1 MMNEV
6 VMQFIKNDKNQ
17 RSIIL
22 MLSGILA
29 FGLGYWSK
37 TLPPK
42 SEVCKAEIETVDRQF
57 LQLQAKDKKFAI
69 KLREQ
74 IDADDQVCRE
84 RIRTEI
90 ERNRNQNSIVQCE
103 EVMALYPQCKRQRRR
118 R

>member
-6 VMQFIKNDKNQ
+6 IMQFIKNDKNQ

-22 MLSGILA
+22 CLSGLLA
-29 FGLGYWSK
+29 FGFGYWSK
-37 TLPPK
+37 TCPPK
-42 SEVCKAEIETVDRQF
+42 SEVCAAEIETVNRQF
-57 LQLQAKDKKFAI
+57 TQLQDKDRKWAI

-84 RIRTEI
+84 RIRTEV
-90 ERNRNQNSIVQCE
+90 ERNRSQASIVQCE
-103 EVMALYPQCKRQRRR
+103 EVMALYPQCSRRR